1 MLLDKIK
8 ALAAQHQADNIATRR
23 HLHAH
28 PELSY
33 QEFET
38 SKYVQAR
45 LTEIGIPFTVIATT
59 GVLGI
64 IEGKNP
70 TKRVIALRADMD
82 ALPIIEENTIDY
94 KSTNEGVMHACGHD
108 VHTTILLGAAKVL
121 WTLRDEFEGTI
132 KLLFQPGEEKNPGG
146 ASYMIRDGALENPKP
161 QGIVGLHV
169 HPGLNEGKLSFR
181 KGRVMA
187 SADELYVSIKGPGG
201 HAATPHQTVDTILVA
216 AQLIQSLQTII
227 SRNRN
232 PQNPSKRVIALRA
245 DMDALPIIEENKIDY
260 KSNNDGVMHACGHD
274 VHTTILLGAAKI
286 LWSLREEFEGTIKLL
301 FQPGEEKNPGGAT
314 YMIRDG
320 ALENPKPQGIVGLH
334 VHPGLNEGKLSFRK
348 GRVMA
353 SADELYISIKGPGG
367 HAATPHQTV
376 DTILVAAQL
385 IQSLQTIIARNR
397 NPQNPSVLSICSI
410 HGGNTTNV
418 IPSEVKLMG
427 TFRAMDEVWRF
438 QAHDLMLQQAKG
450 IAIATGAEIDFR
462 VDVGYPTVDNEPIL
476 TEAAWR
482 LADAYMGKENVEETE
497 KRMGAEDFGYYSQV
511 IPGCFFRLGV
521 RNESAGIVHNVHTP
535 HFNIDEAA
543 IEQGVGMMAW
553 LGTQL

>member
-8 ALAAQHQADNIATRR
+8 TLAAQHQAENIAIRR

-38 SKYVQAR
+38 SKYVQAK
-45 LTEIGIPFTVIATT
+45 LTAIGIPFTVIATT

-64 IEGKNP
+64 IEGK
-70 TKRVIALRADMD
+70 
-82 ALPIIEENTIDY
+82 
-94 KSTNEGVMHACGHD
+94 
-108 VHTTILLGAAKVL
+108 
-121 WTLRDEFEGTI
+121 
-132 KLLFQPGEEKNPGG
+132 
-146 ASYMIRDGALENPKP
+146 
-161 QGIVGLHV
+161 
-169 HPGLNEGKLSFR
+169 
-181 KGRVMA
+181 
-187 SADELYVSIKGPGG
+187 
-201 HAATPHQTVDTILVA
+201 
-216 AQLIQSLQTII
+216 
-227 SRNRN
+227 
-232 PQNPSKRVIALRA
+232 NPSKRVIALRA

-286 LWSLREEFEGTIKLL
+286 LWTLKDEFEGTIKLL

-320 ALENPKPQGIVGLH
+320 ALENPKPHGIVGLH

-385 IQSLQTIIARNR
+385 IQSLQTIISRNR

-438 QAHDLMLQQAKG
+438 KAHELMLEQAKG
-450 IAIATGAEIDFR
+450 IALATGAEIDFK
-462 VDVGYPTVDNEPIL
+462 VDVGYPTVDNEPMI

-482 LADAYMGKENVEETE
+482 LADQYMGKDNVEETE

-521 RNESAGIVHNVHTP
+521 RNESMGIVHNVHTP

-543 IEQGVGMMAW
+543 IQQGVGMMAW
-553 LGTQL
+553 LGVQL